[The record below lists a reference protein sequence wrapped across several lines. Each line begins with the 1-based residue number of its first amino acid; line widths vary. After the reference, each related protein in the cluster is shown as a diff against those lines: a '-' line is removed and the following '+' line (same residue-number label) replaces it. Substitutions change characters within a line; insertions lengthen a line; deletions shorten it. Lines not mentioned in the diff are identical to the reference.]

1 MTMVMN
7 LATKKFLDEDGLI
20 KLITLIKSAFYTTE
34 EVDELLKKIN
44 NGGGGNGDGTSY
56 DDTELRQW
64 VQTNFLEKGDLDL
77 KDYEKTADLLIK
89 LANLKTELTD
99 GASEDCDTFKKVEDL
114 YAALTSTVSEKA
126 TKEDIEDM
134 ATKTYVDE
142 ENEKVIE
149 ELKKKCNVVV
159 CDNQYEFDQILT
171 KDNNTIYLIK
181 GDQDTWFSKEDG
193 DELYDFY
200 GELRERVSHLER
212 LNGITTE
219 YNNEENNGDE

>member
-1 MTMVMN
+1 MDSTE
-7 LATKKFLDEDGLI
+7 KKFLNENGLK
-20 KLITLIKSAFYTTE
+20 KLIMLIKSTFYTME

-44 NGGGGNGDGTSY
+44 NGGGNSTSY

-64 VQTNFLEKGDLDL
+64 IKTNFLEKSDLNL
-77 KDYEKTADLLIK
+77 EDYEKTTDLLIK
-89 LANLKTELTD
+89 LANLKDEING
-99 GASEDCDTFKKVEDL
+99 GASENCDTFKDVEDL
-114 YAALTSTVSEKA
+114 YNELDSTVSEKA
-126 TKEDIEDM
+126 TQ
-134 ATKTYVDE
+134 TYVDE
-142 ENEKVIE
+142 GFEKLVE
-149 ELKKKCNVVV
+149 ELNKKCNVVV

-212 LNGITTE
+212 LNGITE
-219 YNNEENNGDE
+219 YSNEAEGVENDE